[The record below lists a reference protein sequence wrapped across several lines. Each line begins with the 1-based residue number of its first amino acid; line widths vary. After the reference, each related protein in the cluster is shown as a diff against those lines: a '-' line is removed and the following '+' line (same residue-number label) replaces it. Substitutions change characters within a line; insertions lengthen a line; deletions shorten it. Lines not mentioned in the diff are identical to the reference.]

1 MTLWLWASLLA
12 GQSFDSNFDRMVQEI
27 NRYRFDRALEELL
40 PVQGHLREKSG
51 GKLPEMDAGL
61 VSRMR
66 EMGSPPAVLSAVA
79 LLRRHVE
86 REEYA
91 EAHFQAILAGLGLSA
106 LWSEMPA
113 FRRLD
118 FLREDLRAAQGAA
131 ALALRKKVGYVA
143 VEARE
148 WDLALE
154 LAKGLEAEAKHT
166 SWTIRGLVALA
177 GGDEGAAEK
186 ALLESMKGVTGLAMR
201 DGGPNLLLAN
211 QMLQF
216 GKKQVV
222 GEFLKL
228 VEASV
233 WRNSQQAM
241 EWRTQLEAGKEVDF
255 GRWNGVN

>member
-12 GQSFDSNFDRMVQEI
+12 GQSFDGNFDRMVLEI

-40 PVQGHLREKSG
+40 PVQAHLREKSG
-51 GKLPEMDAGL
+51 GKLPDMDAGL

-79 LLRRHVE
+79 LLRRHLE
-86 REEYA
+86 REEFA
-91 EAHFQAILAGLGLSA
+91 EAHFQAVLAGLGLSA

-118 FLREDLRAAQGAA
+118 FLREDLRAAHGAS

-148 WDLALE
+148 WDLALQ
-154 LAKGLEAEAKHT
+154 LAKDLEAEAKHT

-177 GGDEGAAEK
+177 RGDEGAAER

-201 DGGPNLLLAN
+201 DGGPNFLLAS
-211 QMLQF
+211 QLLQI

-228 VEASV
+228 VEGSV
-233 WRNSQQAM
+233 WRNSQRAA
-241 EWRTQLEAGKEVDF
+241 EWRTQLEAGQEVDF